1 MERCLESRKRSSVL
15 SLFSLSLLRDI
26 HLSSSDKQSCIL
38 AMLLANSRSLFLV
51 KKRCIIEYHQR
62 RNQIASY
69 DDAERRPVALYKV
82 GIVWVQG
89 QSLEAH
95 HSCVREVAI
104 FALD

>member
-1 MERCLESRKRSSVL
+1 MV
-15 SLFSLSLLRDI
+15 
-26 HLSSSDKQSCIL
+26 
-38 AMLLANSRSLFLV
+38 LANSRSLFLV

-69 DDAERRPVALYKV
+69 DDAERQLVALYKV

-89 QSLEAH
+89 QSLEVR

-104 FALD
+104 FSFDKGKLCAVCKVRPKPVK

>member
-1 MERCLESRKRSSVL
+1 ML
-15 SLFSLSLLRDI
+15 SLFSLRLLRDI
-26 HLSSSDKQSCIL
+26 HLYSSDKQSCIF
-38 AMLLANSRSLFLV
+38 AMVLANSRSLFLV

-69 DDAERRPVALYKV
+69 DDAERQPVALYKV

-89 QSLEAH
+89 QGLEAR

-104 FALD
+104 FSFD